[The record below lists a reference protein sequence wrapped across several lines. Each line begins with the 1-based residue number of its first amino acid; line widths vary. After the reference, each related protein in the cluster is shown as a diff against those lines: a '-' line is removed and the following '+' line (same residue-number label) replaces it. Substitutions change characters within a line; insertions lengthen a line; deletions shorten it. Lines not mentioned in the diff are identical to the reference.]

1 MSRDRLAGPATL
13 TLYTRPACHLCLD
26 MERALHRM
34 RQEVDFQLIVEDVDR
49 EPRWRQLYG
58 DKVPVLMVDG
68 TECCHYFL
76 DEARLRRYLQSR

>member
-1 MSRDRLAGPATL
+1 MSRDRSPGPVVL

-26 MERALHRM
+26 MERALGRLREEM
-34 RQEVDFQLIVEDVDR
+34 DFELIVEDVDQDSR
-49 EPRWRQLYG
+49 CRQLYG

-68 TECCHYFL
+68 VECCHYFL